1 MFKVSKSESEFN
13 DSSAELDSPDSDAYW
28 LVHNE
33 GFSPVQYARKKSSDG
48 TSKVLVKVF
57 GGKEYNVDEDSLE
70 KVS

>member
-1 MFKVSKSESEFN
+1 MN
-13 DSSAELDSPDSDAYW
+13 GSSGELDSPDSDAYW

-33 GFSPVQYARKKSSDG
+33 GFSPVQYNRKKSLNN

-70 KVS
+70 KVMNKMLKKL